1 MSKRT
6 SKPHL
11 PIYTTQ
17 KNTPIKRDPA
27 ADTAPGAVN
36 EPTPPEYTGA
46 AVVSVG
52 LAVDVAS
59 VADVVEV
66 AVVGAGVEN
75 SQFHYH
81 SDILLNHD
89 NGSMRM

>member
-1 MSKRT
+1 M
-6 SKPHL
+6 
-11 PIYTTQ
+11 
-17 KNTPIKRDPA
+17 
-27 ADTAPGAVN
+27 
-36 EPTPPEYTGA
+36 
-46 AVVSVG
+46 
-52 LAVDVAS
+52 AS

-89 NGSMRM
+89 NGGMRNENVTHREYKW

>member
-1 MSKRT
+1 M
-6 SKPHL
+6 
-11 PIYTTQ
+11 
-17 KNTPIKRDPA
+17 
-27 ADTAPGAVN
+27 
-36 EPTPPEYTGA
+36 
-46 AVVSVG
+46 
-52 LAVDVAS
+52 DVAS
-59 VADVVEV
+59 VDDAVEV